1 MSNPSIE
8 GRPEGL
14 SVNRDRDAVHIPF
27 DETEHFDREGFSG
40 DIFVPKESRAGFTA
54 LQVTV
59 DGKHPR
65 KRIGKGNTRSYFVV
79 DGGGTF
85 TLNDEPRTVIPG
97 DLIVIPSDNE
107 YEYEGV
113 MTLFE
118 FNVSPR
124 NTFRDKL
131 VKETKKEVAKVPIDE
146 TRQERSDHHSANPQ
160 REILAHD
167 LAAILMRGY
176 TLLSP
181 DISEILPH
189 YGYSP
194 RLPAYNVIGSPSFRK
209 MLGSH
214 GVQLTDQVY
223 KHRSIYLDANQKP
236 TETDIVE
243 TRARIDRT
251 YQERNKP
258 SSPAS

>member
-1 MSNPSIE
+1 MSNPSTE
-8 GRPEGL
+8 GQPENL
-14 SVNRDRDAVHIPF
+14 SGNRDRGAILIPF

-40 DIFVPKESRAGFTA
+40 DIFVPKDSKVGFTA
-54 LQVTV
+54 LQITV

-65 KRIGKGNTRSYFVV
+65 KQIGKGNTRSYFVV

-85 TLNDEPRTVIPG
+85 ILNDETRTVVPG
-97 DLIVIPSDNE
+97 DLIVIPSGNE

-131 VKETKKEVAKVPIDE
+131 VKVKKELTEVPVDE
-146 TRQERSDHHSANPQ
+146 TRQDRSDHHSANPQ
-160 REILAHD
+160 RERLAHD
-167 LAAILMRGY
+167 VAAILMRGY

-181 DISEILPH
+181 DISEILPR

-194 RLPAYNVIGSPSFRK
+194 RLPAYSVIGSPSFRR
-209 MLGSH
+209 MLDSH
-214 GVQLTDQVY
+214 GVQLTEQMY
-223 KHRSIYLDANQKP
+223 KHRSIYLDANQPP
-236 TETDIVE
+236 TETDILE
-243 TRARIDRT
+243 TKARIDQAW
-251 YQERNKP
+251 QERKKP
-258 SSPAS
+258 SNPAS